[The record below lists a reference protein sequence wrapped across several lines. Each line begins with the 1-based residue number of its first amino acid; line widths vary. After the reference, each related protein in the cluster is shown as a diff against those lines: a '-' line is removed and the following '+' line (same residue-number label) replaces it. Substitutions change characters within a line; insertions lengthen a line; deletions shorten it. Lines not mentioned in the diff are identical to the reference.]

1 MYPARLFRGQVFIDV
16 APVLGC
22 GAGGVEGVIP
32 PDAGL
37 TFVIDLVGLEN
48 SEIDKAF
55 SKRVLS
61 PFILIYASVEVASCA
76 VRSLFNLVLVEF
88 VHKSAMHILIILLFL
103 LLLVFGP
110 QWWASY
116 TFRRYADVLPRIPG
130 TGSELARHLLDRF
143 GMSDVPVEKVEKGG
157 DHYDPELRAVRLSH
171 DNYDRNS
178 LTAVAVAAHEV
189 SHAIQHQRNEPKL
202 ALRHRLVKVAQ
213 TTQQLGAGVMFLL
226 PVAMAITRA
235 PSAGIIMAVIGLGSM
250 ASATLVHLV
259 TLPVELD
266 ASFGKALPILMAGD
280 YIQPEDEVAV
290 RRVLRAAAFTYV
302 ASSLASLLN
311 LARWF
316 AFLRRA

>member
-1 MYPARLFRGQVFIDV
+1 MHVVFI
-16 APVLGC
+16 
-22 GAGGVEGVIP
+22 I
-32 PDAGL
+32 
-37 TFVIDLVGLEN
+37 
-48 SEIDKAF
+48 
-55 SKRVLS
+55 
-61 PFILIYASVEVASCA
+61 
-76 VRSLFNLVLVEF
+76 
-88 VHKSAMHILIILLFL
+88 LFL

-110 QWWASY
+110 QWWAQY
-116 TFRRYADVLPRIPG
+116 TFRRYAEVLPRIPG
-130 TGSELARHLLDRF
+130 TGGELARHLLDQF
-143 GMSDVPVEKVEKGG
+143 GMADVPVEKTEQGG
-157 DHYDPELRAVRLSH
+157 DHYDPERRAVCLSP
-171 DNYDRNS
+171 DNYDHKS

-189 SHAIQHQRNEPKL
+189 GHAIQHQHNEPKL

-213 TTQQLGAGVMFLL
+213 TTQQLGAGAMFLL

-266 ASFGKALPILMAGD
+266 ASFGKALPVLMAGH
-280 YIQPEDEVAV
+280 YIQPEDEMAV

-311 LARWF
+311 LARWV